1 MTTGQFNLV
10 VLGKQG
16 AGKGTQSQRLCEK
29 YSLAHIS
36 TGDILRAA
44 VQAGT
49 TLGLEV
55 KSVLDSGGLV
65 SDDLVNKLVED
76 RFKEEDAKRGGVLD
90 GFPRNIGQAEA
101 LEELLG
107 ANGLK
112 LCLYIEL
119 PNELVMQRLSS
130 RRVCQEC
137 GTTYKDTDPAA
148 ISGTCEVCGGD
159 VVQRSDDQPEAIQK
173 RLDIFERDTA
183 PLLSFYEKKGILET
197 VNGDESVDA
206 VADAINA
213 VLSSRGLV

>member
-1 MTTGQFNLV
+1 MASQLNLV

-16 AGKGTQSQRLCEK
+16 AGKGTQSQLLSEK
-29 YSLAHIS
+29 YGLAHIS

-49 TLGLEV
+49 ALGKEV
-55 KSVLDSGGLV
+55 QSVLDSGQLV

-76 RFKEEDAKRGGVLD
+76 RFQADDAKKGGVLD
-90 GFPRNIGQAEA
+90 GFPRNIGQADA
-101 LEELLG
+101 LEKILG
-107 ANGLK
+107 ADGLK
-112 LCLYIEL
+112 LVISIDL
-119 PNELVMQRLSS
+119 PDALVLARLSS

-159 VVQRSDDQPEAIQK
+159 VVQRSDDKPEAIQK
-173 RLDIFERDTA
+173 RLETFQRDTV

-197 VNGDESVDA
+197 VNGDESVDE
-206 VADAINA
+206 VAGAITA
-213 VLSSRGLV
+213 VLKARGLV